1 MSHNVFSFSLFVRVF
16 LFQKLESL
24 NLGIIKSGRLFHKNI
39 LNGIMKSPMEFFD
52 TTPTGRIVNRF
63 GKDMDAVDMTIP
75 GSIRGWISCL
85 LRIVSTMVILGKW
98 FNFFFQKINGNFF
111 LTFLKSFRIYNFL
124 FCIF

>member
-1 MSHNVFSFSLFVRVF
+1 
-16 LFQKLESL
+16 
-24 NLGIIKSGRLFHKNI
+24 
-39 LNGIMKSPMEFFD
+39 MEFFD

-98 FNFFFQKINGNFF
+98 FKNFQKINGNF
-111 LTFLKSFRIYNFL
+111 
-124 FCIF
+124 